1 MYTWEAEAEDP
12 FAIDDDDRG
21 GRDVMMISPP
31 RAKGRRY
38 VGRY

>member
-12 FAIDDDDRG
+12 FAIDDDR

-31 RAKGRRY
+31 RGGGTSYVCRY
-38 VGRY
+38 